1 MDSLTKTLITPFD
14 FATPESLP
22 NYMFTLARLTPLTR
36 LAISLQY
43 LAKPIV
49 TWMNGSS
56 GIFNSQFTN
65 GMS

>member
-22 NYMFTLARLTPLTR
+22 NYMFTQVLLTPLTR

-49 TWMNGSS
+49 TWMNGLSA
-56 GIFNSQFTN
+56 IFSSQFMN